1 MREPSH
7 VSPSQGRPLSC
18 TWAVQSLSSTSR
30 VVEEYNNTLMS
41 TSGVLCPSWVRE
53 SSELPPP
60 RTTNPAACCP
70 GQSLPKCAGSHGHAY
85 SLSFACCLVLRTPQ
99 RCLGQV
105 ESEERSHVILIGS
118 HLGTS
123 PASTAC
129 SPTSSLSTASLMQ
142 GDHQSTL
149 PFHHSVI
156 YHSAFSLPSLN
167 GSRFTLVDRLAKTA
181 IANNGGKG

>member
-1 MREPSH
+1 VPSARPPTALTVAGDGTSLLRMREPSH

-85 SLSFACCLVLRTPQ
+85 SLCLCLLPCLENS
-99 RCLGQV
+99 CLGQL
-105 ESEERSHVILIGS
+105 EGEERSHVILIGS

-123 PASTAC
+123 PPSTE
-129 SPTSSLSTASLMQ
+129 
-142 GDHQSTL
+142 
-149 PFHHSVI
+149 
-156 YHSAFSLPSLN
+156 
-167 GSRFTLVDRLAKTA
+167 
-181 IANNGGKG
+181 